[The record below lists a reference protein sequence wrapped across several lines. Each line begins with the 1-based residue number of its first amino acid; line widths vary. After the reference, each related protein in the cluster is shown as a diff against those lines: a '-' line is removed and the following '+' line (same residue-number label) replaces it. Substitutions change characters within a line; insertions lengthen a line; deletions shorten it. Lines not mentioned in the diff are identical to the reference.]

1 MDLLFY
7 TVHNILEFFL
17 SIVGMLPQVIGSSA
31 KSTSTSNLPGFIV
44 VVDAVWRHI
53 ERDGDAR
60 RNYII

>member
-53 ERDGDAR
+53 ERDG
-60 RNYII
+60 